1 MHVEDEYVTT
11 NLSGARL
18 QRVERDDCPA
28 EYLSDYDN
36 VLKTRGMDVMP
47 NVFALL
53 ANSPGAMSVVCPV
66 GEYVRYKTGF
76 DDALREYVILTV
88 AQELRCTYE
97 WAHHQAVAVRVGADP
112 ALLGKIGTPEIEAVP
127 GEVGLA
133 THYARLLTRA
143 EDISDQMV
151 AELKET
157 FGTDGFVDLTVMI
170 GYYGLLA
177 RFINTVKITPESSL
191 EYPPFNI

>member
-1 MHVEDEYVTT
+1 MPNV
-11 NLSGARL
+11 LSGARL
-18 QRVERDDCPA
+18 QRVEREDCPP
-28 EYLSDYDN
+28 EYLGDYDD

-66 GEYVRYKTGF
+66 GEYVRYKTRF

-88 AQELRCTYE
+88 AQELRCKYE
-97 WAHHQAVAVRVGADP
+97 WAHHHAMAKKVGARSD
-112 ALLGKIGTPEIEAVP
+112 LLGKIGTPEIETEP

-133 THYARLLTRA
+133 TRYARLLTRA
-143 EDISDQMV
+143 DDISDEMV

-157 FGTDGFVDLTVMI
+157 FGTEGFVDLTVMI
-170 GYYGLLA
+170 GYYGMLA
-177 RFINTVKITPESSL
+177 RFINTVKIAPEPTL